1 MTNLI
6 DTIIVPQGTEYQAV
20 CRGLKEIDGPKP
32 RVIAI
37 PIGVNQEIQSF
48 AAKRVLMMG
57 LCGSLSPHHSVGDG
71 VLYQACYNLHR
82 SCLST
87 DLELTNLIAARL
99 QNSVSLVTGLTSDR
113 VIGQA
118 KEKSI
123 LSQNYPA
130 TVVDME
136 GFSYLQ
142 NLQQQDVAVSIL
154 RVVSD
159 DCFTDIPNLDRA
171 IDSDGNLKFG
181 HLAIAMLKQPFPAFK
196 LITGSLTG
204 LKKLQQLTT
213 QLFNR
218 LS

>member
-1 MTNLI
+1 MTNVI

-20 CRGLKEIDGPKP
+20 CRGLKEIDGQKP

-37 PIGVNQEIQSF
+37 SIGVNQEILSL
-48 AAKRVLMMG
+48 AAKQVLMMG
-57 LCGSLSPHHSVGDG
+57 LCGSLSPQHSVGDG
-71 VLYQACYNLHR
+71 VLYQACYNLDR

-87 DLELTNLIAARL
+87 DLELTNLIAAGL

-113 VIGQA
+113 VICQA

-142 NLQQQDVAVSIL
+142 NLQQRGIAVSIL

-159 DCFTDIPNLDRA
+159 DCFTDLPNLDRA
-171 IDSDGNLKFG
+171 IDDCGNLKFG
-181 HLAIAMLKQPFPAFK
+181 HLAIAMLQQPLPAFK

-213 QLFNR
+213 QLF
-218 LS
+218 SY